1 MTAQTDVTD
10 YEAVRGMV
18 AEYRWTAWAIA
29 SSSIPPAGDWNRF
42 VDLNMFGLMSVCHII
57 VPDMI
62 ERGNG
67 RIIAIT

>member
-1 MTAQTDVTD
+1 MGYCKFIDSTC
-10 YEAVRGMV
+10 
-18 AEYRWTAWAIA
+18 
-29 SSSIPPAGDWNRF
+29 GDWNRF